1 MEKRL
6 GSSTFHISPTTSS
19 PLFSKT
25 GTASFSLTTPG
36 ACIAQ
41 RSVTVQQFGR
51 ILLFPT
57 VTDRSPQG
65 TALQVRMALST
76 MRTTYH
82 LPKNILVAFGTKVP
96 VQGASSEQ
104 MSLRPGSA
112 SGCATSS
119 ASATSR
125 PSSRQR
131 AAAATA
137 SWWWPRRA
145 LKVDMLPSTK
155 TTCSRMILPFGP
167 AEIPG
172 RPGSPPSTPTTGT
185 RCGASTCRSGT
196 TTRRAA
202 PSPGTS
208 SCPTASA
215 APRPAATATCTSS
228 TGAARPTVWRLP
240 RARWSPARTQEAL
253 LSLPPSLCLAVFSC
267 STLGISWHSGT
278 RSWSWI
284 GWKRLG
290 LPGTSVQTRGSGC
303 IANKNSLRPT
313 RKRWTLPSTSTRR

>member
-112 SGCATSS
+112 SGCGISI
-119 ASATSR
+119 ASATSH
-125 PSSRQR
+125 PSLHRR
-131 AAAATA
+131 AMVATA
-137 SWWWPRRA
+137 SCWFARRA
-145 LKVDMLPSTK
+145 LKVDRLPRARTQCSTMTLRAGLVAML
-155 TTCSRMILPFGP
+155 
-167 AEIPG
+167 G
-172 RPGSPPSTPTTGT
+172 RVGSPRSTLIVVT
-185 RCGASTCRSGT
+185 RCGASPCRYGIT
-196 TTRRAA
+196 TKLAA
-202 PSPGTS
+202 PWQGTS
-208 SCPTASA
+208 FCPIA
-215 APRPAATATCTSS
+215 
-228 TGAARPTVWRLP
+228 
-240 RARWSPARTQEAL
+240 
-253 LSLPPSLCLAVFSC
+253 LAVPRQVAMVM
-267 STLGISWHSGT
+267 ST
-278 RSWSWI
+278 
-284 GWKRLG
+284 
-290 LPGTSVQTRGSGC
+290 
-303 IANKNSLRPT
+303 
-313 RKRWTLPSTSTRR
+313 